1 MIFAYELDFNPVIE
15 AIPRFLKGAGITL
28 LFGLASVIIGSI
40 LGFIVN
46 LGNLSKYKWVR
57 GITKFYI
64 SIFRGTPALIQLYMC
79 FYGIPLLLGINVNAY
94 VAGITALS
102 LNSSAY
108 VAEIFRSGI
117 QSIDI
122 GQSEASRALGFSK
135 SYTLYNIVFP
145 QALKNILPAIG
156 NEFVSLIKESS
167 IISLIGIVDITK
179 VSDQIKAS
187 DYTVFEAL
195 IMAALIYYII
205 TTVLTF
211 LIRLLEKHLTKRYI
225 KHA

>member
-1 MIFAYELDFNPVIE
+1 MILAYELDFNPVIE
-15 AIPRFLKGAGITL
+15 ALPRFFKGAGITL
-28 LFGLASVIIGSI
+28 LFGLASVIIGSL

-46 LGNLSKYKWVR
+46 LGNLSKFKWVR

-64 SIFRGTPALIQLYMC
+64 SVFRGTPALIQLYMC

-117 QSIDI
+117 QSVDV
-122 GQSEASRALGFSK
+122 GQNEASRALGFSK
-135 SYTLYNIVFP
+135 SYTLYRIIFP

>member
-1 MIFAYELDFNPVIE
+1 MDNGYTLDFGPVIE
-15 AIPRFLKGAGITL
+15 AFPRFMKGAGITL
-28 LFGLASVIIGSI
+28 LFGLCSVLLGSI

-57 GITKFYI
+57 AITKFYI

-94 VAGITALS
+94 IAGIAALS
-102 LNSSAY
+102 FNSSAY

-122 GQSEASRALGFSK
+122 GQSEASRAMGFSK
-135 SYTLYNIVFP
+135 SYTLWKIVFP

-187 DYTVFEAL
+187 DYTIFEAL

-205 TTVLTF
+205 TTTLTF
-211 LIRLLEKHLTKRYI
+211 LIRLLEKHLMKRYI

>member
-1 MIFAYELDFNPVIE
+1 MILDYELDFTPVIE
-15 AIPRFLKGAGITL
+15 AFPRFMKGAGITL
-28 LFGLASVIIGSI
+28 LFGLCSVLLGSI

-79 FYGIPLLLGINVNAY
+79 FYGIPLLLGININAY
-94 VAGITALS
+94 VAGIAALS

-122 GQSEASRALGFSK
+122 GQNEASRAMGFSS
-135 SYTLYNIVFP
+135 SYTLWKIVFP

-211 LIRLLEKHLTKRYI
+211 LIRLLEKHLMKRYV